1 MAKLVTKFRYY
12 KPGGRKK
19 IGGYAKYIALRDG
32 VERCDDS
39 KKYAPVSYN
48 QKQLIAKILRDY
60 PDSAEMLEYDDYKQH
75 PTVGNA
81 SEFISRAIEDNAH
94 SAMRQKTYADYIA
107 TRPRVEKVGSHGLFS
122 DEDGEIVLSEV
133 AADLNTHEGNVWT
146 MIVSLRR
153 EDAERLGYNNARAW
167 QLLLRSH
174 TQELADALRIPLEDL
189 KWYGAF
195 HNESHHPHIHVI
207 AYTDDPK
214 VGYLSKNGVE
224 QMRSALGNH
233 IFRDDLQHI
242 FREQTVKRNEL
253 KKDWHTLLEKIL
265 ADMAE
270 KPNTHPE
277 IEANLAE
284 LSLRLSRTKGKK
296 VYGYA
301 CASGMSFLSTDTKG
315 DIMRNYGSIASKYYG
330 YNISVIDL
338 RNPMRSHGNNL
349 LHLVN
354 KYMDLYSGT
363 NEVQYKAKAEK
374 YAKIIAKTIILSG
387 MEAGSFGQNS
397 YFYDA
402 AEGLITASILLVSEF
417 CKPEER
423 HIVSVFKIIQELL
436 APGRNRNK
444 NQFQQLMELLPPD
457 HKAKW
462 FAGAALNTAEQ
473 SMASVM
479 STALS
484 RLNAFLDSELETI
497 LCNDTEIDAEQF
509 CKEKSAIFII
519 MPEEDSSKYF
529 MVSLLIQQLYRE
541 ILAVAD
547 EHGGKLE
554 NRVVF
559 YCDEFGTLPRIE
571 SAEMM
576 FSASRSRRV
585 SIVPIIQSF
594 AQLEKNYGKEG
605 AEIIIDNTQLTVF
618 GGFAPNSESAQI
630 LSKAM
635 GSRTALTG
643 SVTQS
648 KGEGSRSLQ
657 MIERPLMTPDELKAL
672 PKGTFIV
679 TKTGFYPIKVK
690 LKLFFKWGIRFEKE
704 PFTVPMRDRA
714 TICYASRE
722 ELSEAICN
730 KYHVADDKNNGKDIP
745 DSSFR
750 VEEAM
755 AERHYS
761 SKKAAARH
769 KGLRTNLGQDGGTK

>member
-1 MAKLVTKFRYY
+1 MEGITLLIVVSAAIGGIFILITALSYLYGLKGIKAKTAGNGQHGTARWATNREIKKTYRHIPFT
-12 KPGGRKK
+12 PEEWRKK
-19 IGGYAKYIALRDG
+19 PDSRPKEQGIVVGCL
-32 VERCDDS
+32 S
-39 KKYAPVSYN
+39 KKKTTTALVDTGDVHCMMIGAAGVGKTAYW
-48 QKQLIAKILRDY
+48 LY
-60 PDSAEMLEYDDYKQH
+60 P
-75 PTVGNA
+75 N
-81 SEFISRAIEDNAH
+81 IE
-94 SAMRQKTYADYIA
+94 
-107 TRPRVEKVGSHGLFS
+107 
-122 DEDGEIVLSEV
+122 
-133 AADLNTHEGNVWT
+133 
-146 MIVSLRR
+146 
-153 EDAERLGYNNARAW
+153 
-167 QLLLRSH
+167 
-174 TQELADALRIPLEDL
+174 
-189 KWYGAF
+189 
-195 HNESHHPHIHVI
+195 
-207 AYTDDPK
+207 
-214 VGYLSKNGVE
+214 
-224 QMRSALGNH
+224 
-233 IFRDDLQHI
+233 
-242 FREQTVKRNEL
+242 
-253 KKDWHTLLEKIL
+253 
-265 ADMAE
+265 
-270 KPNTHPE
+270 
-277 IEANLAE
+277 
-284 LSLRLSRTKGKK
+284 
-296 VYGYA
+296 YA

-497 LCNDTEIDAEQF
+497 LCNDTEIDAERF

-594 AQLEKNYGKEG
+594 AQLQKNYGKEG

-714 TICYASRE
+714 TICYASRR
-722 ELSEAICN
+722 N
-730 KYHVADDKNNGKDIP
+730 
-745 DSSFR
+745 
-750 VEEAM
+750 
-755 AERHYS
+755 
-761 SKKAAARH
+761 
-769 KGLRTNLGQDGGTK
+769 

>member
-1 MAKLVTKFRYY
+1 MEGITLLIVVSAA
-12 KPGGRKK
+12 
-19 IGGYAKYIALRDG
+19 IGGIFILITALSYLYGLKGIKAKTAGNGQHGTARWATNREIKKTYRHIPFTPEEWRQNPG
-32 VERCDDS
+32 SRPKEQGIVVGCQS
-39 KKYAPVSYN
+39 KKKTTTALVDTGDVHCMMIGAAGVGKTAYW
-48 QKQLIAKILRDY
+48 LY
-60 PDSAEMLEYDDYKQH
+60 P
-75 PTVGNA
+75 N
-81 SEFISRAIEDNAH
+81 IE
-94 SAMRQKTYADYIA
+94 
-107 TRPRVEKVGSHGLFS
+107 
-122 DEDGEIVLSEV
+122 
-133 AADLNTHEGNVWT
+133 
-146 MIVSLRR
+146 
-153 EDAERLGYNNARAW
+153 
-167 QLLLRSH
+167 
-174 TQELADALRIPLEDL
+174 
-189 KWYGAF
+189 
-195 HNESHHPHIHVI
+195 
-207 AYTDDPK
+207 
-214 VGYLSKNGVE
+214 
-224 QMRSALGNH
+224 
-233 IFRDDLQHI
+233 
-242 FREQTVKRNEL
+242 
-253 KKDWHTLLEKIL
+253 
-265 ADMAE
+265 
-270 KPNTHPE
+270 
-277 IEANLAE
+277 
-284 LSLRLSRTKGKK
+284 
-296 VYGYA
+296 YA

-338 RNPMRSHGNNL
+338 RNPMHSHGNNL

-354 KYMDLYSGT
+354 KYMDLYSET

-387 MEAGSFGQNS
+387 MEAGNFGQNS

-497 LCNDTEIDAEQF
+497 LCNDTEIDAERF

-594 AQLEKNYGKEG
+594 AQLQKNYSKEG

-730 KYHVADDKNNGKDIP
+730 KYHVADDKSNGKDIP
-745 DSSFR
+745 DGSFR
-750 VEEAM
+750 VEETM

-769 KGLRTNLGQDGGTK
+769 KGLRTNLGQNGGTK

>member
-1 MAKLVTKFRYY
+1 MEGITLLIVVSAA
-12 KPGGRKK
+12 
-19 IGGYAKYIALRDG
+19 IGGIFILITALSYLYGLKGIKAKTAGNGQHGTARWATNREIKKTYRHIPFTPEEWRKNPDSRPKEQG
-32 VERCDDS
+32 IVVGCQS
-39 KKYAPVSYN
+39 KKKTTTALVDTGDVHCMMIGAAGVGKTAYW
-48 QKQLIAKILRDY
+48 LY
-60 PDSAEMLEYDDYKQH
+60 P
-75 PTVGNA
+75 N
-81 SEFISRAIEDNAH
+81 IE
-94 SAMRQKTYADYIA
+94 
-107 TRPRVEKVGSHGLFS
+107 
-122 DEDGEIVLSEV
+122 
-133 AADLNTHEGNVWT
+133 
-146 MIVSLRR
+146 
-153 EDAERLGYNNARAW
+153 
-167 QLLLRSH
+167 
-174 TQELADALRIPLEDL
+174 
-189 KWYGAF
+189 
-195 HNESHHPHIHVI
+195 
-207 AYTDDPK
+207 
-214 VGYLSKNGVE
+214 
-224 QMRSALGNH
+224 
-233 IFRDDLQHI
+233 
-242 FREQTVKRNEL
+242 
-253 KKDWHTLLEKIL
+253 
-265 ADMAE
+265 
-270 KPNTHPE
+270 
-277 IEANLAE
+277 
-284 LSLRLSRTKGKK
+284 
-296 VYGYA
+296 YA

-354 KYMDLYSGT
+354 KYMDLYSET

-402 AEGLITASILLVSEF
+402 AEGLITASIFLVSEF

-497 LCNDTEIDAEQF
+497 LCNDTEIDAERF

-594 AQLEKNYGKEG
+594 AQLQKNYGKEG

-714 TICYASRE
+714 TICYASRR
-722 ELSEAICN
+722 N
-730 KYHVADDKNNGKDIP
+730 
-745 DSSFR
+745 
-750 VEEAM
+750 
-755 AERHYS
+755 
-761 SKKAAARH
+761 
-769 KGLRTNLGQDGGTK
+769 

>member
-1 MAKLVTKFRYY
+1 MEGITLLIVVSAA
-12 KPGGRKK
+12 
-19 IGGYAKYIALRDG
+19 IGGIFILITALSYLYGLKGIKAKTAGNGQHGTARWATNREIKKTYRHIPFTPEEWRQNPGSRPKEQGIVVGCL
-32 VERCDDS
+32 S
-39 KKYAPVSYN
+39 KKKTTTALVDTGDVHCMMIGAAGVGKTAYW
-48 QKQLIAKILRDY
+48 LY
-60 PDSAEMLEYDDYKQH
+60 P
-75 PTVGNA
+75 N
-81 SEFISRAIEDNAH
+81 IE
-94 SAMRQKTYADYIA
+94 
-107 TRPRVEKVGSHGLFS
+107 
-122 DEDGEIVLSEV
+122 
-133 AADLNTHEGNVWT
+133 
-146 MIVSLRR
+146 
-153 EDAERLGYNNARAW
+153 
-167 QLLLRSH
+167 
-174 TQELADALRIPLEDL
+174 
-189 KWYGAF
+189 
-195 HNESHHPHIHVI
+195 
-207 AYTDDPK
+207 
-214 VGYLSKNGVE
+214 
-224 QMRSALGNH
+224 
-233 IFRDDLQHI
+233 
-242 FREQTVKRNEL
+242 
-253 KKDWHTLLEKIL
+253 
-265 ADMAE
+265 
-270 KPNTHPE
+270 
-277 IEANLAE
+277 
-284 LSLRLSRTKGKK
+284 
-296 VYGYA
+296 YA

-354 KYMDLYSGT
+354 KYMDLYAGT

-497 LCNDTEIDAEQF
+497 LCNDTEIDAERF

-594 AQLEKNYGKEG
+594 AQLQKNYSKEG

-704 PFTVPMRDRA
+704 PFTVP
-714 TICYASRE
+714 TPNAS
-722 ELSEAICN
+722 
-730 KYHVADDKNNGKDIP
+730 VGW
-745 DSSFR
+745 
-750 VEEAM
+750 
-755 AERHYS
+755 
-761 SKKAAARH
+761 
-769 KGLRTNLGQDGGTK
+769 

>member
-1 MAKLVTKFRYY
+1 MEGITLLIVVSAA
-12 KPGGRKK
+12 
-19 IGGYAKYIALRDG
+19 IGGIFILITALSYLYGLKGIKAKIAGNGQHGTARWATNREIKKTYRHIPFTPEEWRQNPGSRPKEQGIVVGCL
-32 VERCDDS
+32 S
-39 KKYAPVSYN
+39 KKKTTTALVDTGDVHCMMIGAAGVGKTAYW
-48 QKQLIAKILRDY
+48 LY
-60 PDSAEMLEYDDYKQH
+60 P
-75 PTVGNA
+75 N
-81 SEFISRAIEDNAH
+81 IE
-94 SAMRQKTYADYIA
+94 
-107 TRPRVEKVGSHGLFS
+107 
-122 DEDGEIVLSEV
+122 
-133 AADLNTHEGNVWT
+133 
-146 MIVSLRR
+146 
-153 EDAERLGYNNARAW
+153 
-167 QLLLRSH
+167 
-174 TQELADALRIPLEDL
+174 
-189 KWYGAF
+189 
-195 HNESHHPHIHVI
+195 
-207 AYTDDPK
+207 
-214 VGYLSKNGVE
+214 
-224 QMRSALGNH
+224 
-233 IFRDDLQHI
+233 
-242 FREQTVKRNEL
+242 
-253 KKDWHTLLEKIL
+253 
-265 ADMAE
+265 
-270 KPNTHPE
+270 
-277 IEANLAE
+277 
-284 LSLRLSRTKGKK
+284 
-296 VYGYA
+296 YA

-354 KYMDLYSGT
+354 KYMDLYAGT

-444 NQFQQLMELLPPD
+444 NQFQQLMELLPPN

-497 LCNDTEIDAEQF
+497 LCNDTEIDAERF

-594 AQLEKNYGKEG
+594 AQLQKNYGKEG

-730 KYHVADDKNNGKDIP
+730 KYHVADDKSNGKDIP
-745 DSSFR
+745 DGSFR

-755 AERHYS
+755 SERHYS